1 MIIRH
6 RGFEPQIGHSVFVA
20 PTAVVC
26 GKVGIGKDSR
36 IMYGAVLDSEGS
48 HIKIGEC
55 VIILENA
62 VIRATALP
70 DKNNPVIIGNNVN
83 VGPHATLL
91 GCTVG
96 PNSFIATGATILHG
110 AIIQS
115 GAVVAVSAF
124 VHANTVI
131 PKGFLVPPHTVAIG
145 SPVKIYGTDDKE
157 ALADAVRAVGFIK
170 AAYGVEADWKDGG
183 KRYKSVTEA
192 RSKELKEHFSDIILD
207 K

>member
-48 HIKIGEC
+48 HIEIGEC

-157 ALADAVRAVGFIK
+157 ALADAVRAVGFVK
-170 AAYGVEADWKDGG
+170 AAYGVEADWEDGG
-183 KRYKSVTEA
+183 KRYKRVTEA
-192 RSKELKEHFSDIILD
+192 RSKELGEHFNDIILD